1 MIQNFLEFYKIK
13 IKTNN
18 PLDVDQT
25 IEPQEIHLAKKKL
38 HRHQAIHGTQ
48 LQGSRQPMPG
58 NVQYRRDELEK
69 KLKKLY
75 SDKNRKY

>member
-18 PLDVDQT
+18 PLDVDQA

-38 HRHQAIHGTQ
+38 QRHQATQ
-48 LQGSRQPMPG
+48 SQGSRQPMPG